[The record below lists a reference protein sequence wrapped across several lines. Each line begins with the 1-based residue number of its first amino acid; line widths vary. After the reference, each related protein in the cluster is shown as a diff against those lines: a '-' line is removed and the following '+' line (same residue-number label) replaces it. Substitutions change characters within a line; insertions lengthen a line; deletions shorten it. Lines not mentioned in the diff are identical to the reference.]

1 MTASTDDSEDNV
13 GLMREALEEIY
24 SKPREGCHVS
34 AIVSCPKL
42 HVFKC
47 GYVNCLEWSC
57 KKTGHGSYW

>member
-1 MTASTDDSEDNV
+1 MITSIVDSEDYV

-24 SKPREGCHVS
+24 SKHREGCHVS